1 MRKREIE
8 DNRVMVMED
17 EFVIRMRNLGGRL
30 GILIC
35 VGTLVCMVAVVV
47 AGVVFF
53 GLLSLLVMEMECLEV
68 GFGLVGDDIL
78 NLGRDFVALVVEVD
92 VEDIELE
99 VKAIVRL
106 IWGCSRVSGGEYLSC
121 GI

>member
-1 MRKREIE
+1 MGNREIE

-17 EFVIRMRNLGGRL
+17 ELVIRMRNLGGRL
-30 GILIC
+30 GIFIW
-35 VGTLVCMVAVVV
+35 VGMLVCMVAVVV

-53 GLLSLLVMEMECLEV
+53 GVLSLLGMEMECLEV
-68 GFGLVGDDIL
+68 GFGLVRDDIL

-92 VEDIELE
+92 VKDIELE

-106 IWGCSRVSGGEYLSC
+106 IWGCSRV
-121 GI
+121 

>member
-53 GLLSLLVMEMECLEV
+53 GVFRGGFWV
-68 GFGLVGDDIL
+68 G
-78 NLGRDFVALVVEVD
+78 GR
-92 VEDIELE
+92 
-99 VKAIVRL
+99 
-106 IWGCSRVSGGEYLSC
+106 
-121 GI
+121 

>member
-1 MRKREIE
+1 MGKREIE

-30 GILIC
+30 GIFIC
-35 VGTLVCMVAVVV
+35 VGTLVCLVAVVV
-47 AGVVFF
+47 VGVVFF
-53 GLLSLLVMEMECLEV
+53 GVLSLLVMEMECLEV

-78 NLGRDFVALVVEVD
+78 NLGRDFVVLVVEVD
-92 VEDIELE
+92 VKDIELE

-106 IWGCSRVSGGEYLSC
+106 IWGCSRV
-121 GI
+121 

>member
-1 MRKREIE
+1 MA
-8 DNRVMVMED
+8 
-17 EFVIRMRNLGGRL
+17 
-30 GILIC
+30 GIL
-35 VGTLVCMVAVVV
+35 VGKEVVV
-47 AGVVFF
+47 AVAVISFSEKQC
-53 GLLSLLVMEMECLEV
+53 LSMTEMECLEV

-106 IWGCSRVSGGEYLSC
+106 IWGCSRV
-121 GI
+121 

>member
-1 MRKREIE
+1 MGKREIE

-30 GILIC
+30 GKFIC

-47 AGVVFF
+47 VGVVFF
-53 GLLSLLVMEMECLEV
+53 GVLFLLVMEMECLEV

-78 NLGRDFVALVVEVD
+78 NLGRDFVVLVVEVD
-92 VEDIELE
+92 VKDIELE

-106 IWGCSRVSGGEYLSC
+106 ISGCSRV
-121 GI
+121 

>member
-53 GLLSLLVMEMECLEV
+53 GVLSLLVMEMECLEV
-68 GFGLVGDDIL
+68 GFGLVRDDIL

-106 IWGCSRVSGGEYLSC
+106 IWRCSRV
-121 GI
+121 